1 MSSSI
6 LFVSSNDNKV
16 REARRILSKFGINVL
31 HYEGKIREIQEN
43 SLSKIASQKVLD
55 AYEEARKR
63 KLPRGAGIH
72 TGPTGVIVE
81 DDGLFIDSLGGFPGP
96 YSSYAYDTIGN
107 KGIMNLLQN
116 SEHRDAK
123 FVAIIAY
130 YNTDEEVK
138 LFESS
143 IPGKISKEIE
153 KGGWGYDP
161 IFIPDGESKTYANV
175 SDKDKFSHRAAALTK
190 FSSWFLDKQ
199 KDNGQ

>member
-1 MSSSI
+1 MQQLSSI
-6 LFVSSNDNKV
+6 LFVSSNKNKV

-31 HYEGKIREIQEN
+31 SYDAEIREIQEN
-43 SLSKIASQKVLD
+43 SLSKIASEKVLD
-55 AYEEARKR
+55 AYEKQSGVH
-63 KLPRGAGIH
+63 KG
-72 TGPTGVIVE
+72 TGSPIGVIVE

-107 KGIMNLLQN
+107 KGIIQLLQN

-190 FSSWFLDKQ
+190 FSNWFLDKQ
-199 KDNGQ
+199 KDIGQ

>member
-1 MSSSI
+1 MQQSSE
-6 LFVSSNDNKV
+6 LFFASSNEHKFEEV
-16 REARRILSKFGINVL
+16 QRILSNLGVNIKLFKTTL
-31 HYEGKIREIQEN
+31 EEIQSN
-43 SLSKIASQKVLD
+43 SLNEIA
-55 AYEEARKR
+55 KR
-63 KLPRGAGIH
+63 KAIDAFTKIQKPILI
-72 TGPTGVIVE
+72 E
-81 DDGLFIDSLGGFPGP
+81 DDGLFINSLNGFPGP

-107 KGIMNLLQN
+107 KGIIQLLQN

-130 YNTDEEVK
+130 YNGIDEVK

-175 SDKDKFSHRAAALTK
+175 LDKDKFSHRSAALTK
-190 FSSWFLDKQ
+190 FSNWFLDKQ